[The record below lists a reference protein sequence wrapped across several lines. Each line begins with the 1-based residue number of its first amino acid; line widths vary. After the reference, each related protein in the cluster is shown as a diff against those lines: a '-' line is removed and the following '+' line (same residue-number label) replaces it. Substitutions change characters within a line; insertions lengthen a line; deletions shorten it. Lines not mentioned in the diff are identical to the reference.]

1 MAPWRDGN
9 PLLEGGCT
17 RRKFGFIEKL
27 KKNEVQ
33 RVKGNKNHP
42 EENYYWKLLKKL
54 NGLLSYIYVYILYH

>member
-33 RVKGNKNHP
+33 GVKGNKNHP
-42 EENYYWKLLKKL
+42 GENYYWKVLKNL
-54 NGLLSYIYVYILYH
+54 NG